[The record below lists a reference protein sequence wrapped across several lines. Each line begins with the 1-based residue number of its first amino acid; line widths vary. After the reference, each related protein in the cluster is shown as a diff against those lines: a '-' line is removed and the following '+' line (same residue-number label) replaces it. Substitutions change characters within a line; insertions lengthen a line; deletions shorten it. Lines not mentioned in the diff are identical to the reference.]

1 MDNATLFARVAVP
14 GDRAAAR
21 LAKRGLIEAVILSLS
36 VTTKP

>member
-14 GDRAAAR
+14 GDRAAVR
-21 LAKRGLIEAVILSLS
+21 PAKRGLIEAAIVSLS